1 MPIVPLTSCAGKTL
15 DKIRAMKDRG
25 EFDVR
30 LSLADFQDAVK
41 RIQPSVSLSDCDKYE
56 KCSSKF
62 GSV

>member
-1 MPIVPLTSCAGKTL
+1 
-15 DKIRAMKDRG
+15 MKDRG

-56 KCSSKF
+56 KCSSEF

>member
-1 MPIVPLTSCAGKTL
+1 MPIVPLTSCAGKTP
-15 DKIRAMKDRG
+15 DEIRAMKDRG
-25 EFDVR
+25 ELDVR

-56 KCSSKF
+56 KCSSEF